1 MKASN
6 KISKQIAAIKQ
17 IAREISLV
25 ENETLDG
32 IEILKSLQFNSTTS
46 VIGITGP
53 PGAGKSSLLN
63 ALLNELLKNADDSQ
77 KEDKPKKIAIIAVDP
92 SSPFNYGALLGDRI
106 RLSSFY
112 NNPNVFIR
120 SVASRGSLGG
130 LSEKIMEI
138 VDLLRS
144 KDFDYIFVETVGV
157 GQSEVEIAALADTSI
172 VVLVP
177 ESGDE
182 IQTMKAGLLEIA
194 DIFVVNKSD
203 RPQSDQ
209 FIQNLKK
216 LVHSR
221 IQEWDIP
228 VIRSVAIEGVG
239 SREILDQVKLHQDA
253 KLDNPKRP
261 YLLAEKVLRI
271 IQKKR
276 MADIDKI
283 KLIEALK
290 EQGNKEGFNI
300 YAFAEQ
306 WD

>member
-1 MKASN
+1 MDK
-6 KISKQIAAIKQ
+6 IAAIRKM
-17 IAREISLV
+17 AREISLI
-25 ENETLDG
+25 ENDSESSHS
-32 IEILKSLQFNSTTS
+32 ILKNLQFNKDTL

-63 ALLNELLKNADDSQ
+63 ALLSEIDTNA
-77 KEDKPKKIAIIAVDP
+77 EKIAVLAVDP

-106 RLSSFY
+106 RLASFY
-112 NNPNVFIR
+112 NNPNVYIR

-144 KDFDYIFVETVGV
+144 KDFRYIFVETVGV

-194 DIFVVNKSD
+194 DIFVVNKAD
-203 RPQSDQ
+203 RPQAEA
-209 FIQNLKK
+209 FVQNLKK
-216 LVHSR
+216 LVHSKM
-221 IQEWDIP
+221 QDWEIP
-228 VIRSVAIEGVG
+228 VIPSIATKGTG
-239 SREILDQVKLHQDA
+239 ATEILEQIKLH
-253 KLDNPKRP
+253 KKSGINNSTRP
-261 YLLAEKVLRI
+261 YLLAEKVLKI

-276 MADIDKI
+276 MADIDKME
-283 KLIEALK
+283 LIVELK
-290 EQGNKEGFNI
+290 KQNSVDGFNL
-300 YAFAEQ
+300 YAFAEE
-306 WD
+306 WAK